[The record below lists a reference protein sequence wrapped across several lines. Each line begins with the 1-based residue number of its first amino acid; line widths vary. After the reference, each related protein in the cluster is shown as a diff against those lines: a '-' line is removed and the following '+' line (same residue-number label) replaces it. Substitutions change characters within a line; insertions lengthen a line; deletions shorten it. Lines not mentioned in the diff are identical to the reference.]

1 MVYEGVRI
9 CFVMKKSFKH
19 GQISCVDVFPYRKHV
34 IGAFLRF
41 RSKMTIIVSVDVKTA
56 RW

>member
-19 GQISCVDVFPYRKHV
+19 GQISCVDVFQYRKHV